1 MNNDEIN
8 KYKMQALNALN
19 AYAHNQ
25 WLNQVVKS
33 KPHLQKVC
41 AHPDC
46 QITFHHRGDYCCV
59 DHHNECESKR

>member
-1 MNNDEIN
+1 MN
-8 KYKMQALNALN
+8 KYEIRAHDAFH
-19 AYAHNQ
+19 AYADKL
-25 WLNQVVKS
+25 WLNQTVKA
-33 KPHLQKVC
+33 KAHLQKVC